1 MNEEERGVAIDEAD
15 LPAWARSRFSAAQ
28 LQLHKGLQWMLLIY
42 MSTSLEASR
51 LSVAQRLYIHT
62 IGKERKEAKPS
73 LESLA
78 RDLNISPQTAL
89 VATQDLEEQGWVLVK
104 RVSTHFNIYRL
115 AWPLENVLA
124 SDKKKVDRCGRLT
137 KKGEICTR
145 RAGWGTDTPDVGP
158 CKLHPIQPQPLELKE
173 DTEDPNEP
181 QPLGSTESDS
191 TPTVGNFNPNHWSNE
206 PQPLEQLTPT
216 VGVEYEGS
224 ALQSSLLST
233 STPVLAVGELTV
245 RTARA
250 LDAPSANQSG
260 FAARSLVSAIPRY
273 RSAPGWVKKHLATLA
288 DAAMSAGFHRDAIV
302 QYATAV
308 IAEARFAEH
317 QHIPEFR
324 DALRRLGR
332 DAALGDLPS
341 PPEPAPADT
350 DAPWTDEDQA
360 AWERV
365 LDHLSVTP
373 DDLDTT
379 GTP

>member
-28 LQLHKGLQWMLLIY
+28 LQLHKGLQWVLLIY

-51 LSVAQRLYIHT
+51 LSVAQRLYVHT

-78 RDLNISPQTAL
+78 RDLNISPQTA
-89 VATQDLEEQGWVLVK
+89 VVSIQDLEEQGWVVVK

-124 SDKKKVDRCGRLT
+124 ADKEVDKCGRLT
-137 KKGEICTR
+137 KKGEVCTR
-145 RAGWGTDTPDVGP
+145 RAGWGTDTPGVGP

-173 DTEDPNEP
+173 DPEDPNEL
-181 QPLGSTESDS
+181 QPLESTESDS
-191 TPTVGNFNPNHWSNE
+191 TPTVGNFNSNHWSNE
-206 PQPLEQLTPT
+206 LQPLEQLTPT

-224 ALQSSLLST
+224 ALRSSLLST
-233 STPVLAVGELTV
+233 STPVLSEGQLTV

-250 LDAPSANQSG
+250 LHAPSANQSG

-273 RSAPGWVKKHLATLA
+273 RAAPGWVKKNLATLA
-288 DAAMSAGFHRDAIV
+288 DAALAAGFHRDAIV
-302 QYATAV
+302 QYAAAV

-332 DAALGDLPS
+332 DAALGDLPAI
-341 PPEPAPADT
+341 PEPAQADP

-365 LDHLSVTP
+365 LDHLGVE
-373 DDLDTT
+373 DADLDTT